1 MGVRGLHS
9 FLKSNPDLFA
19 EQMSLTNTNLVIDAN
34 NLLCYLFA
42 VLCLDNNSP
51 YYRNDIYG
59 GDFIAYCD
67 AVRNFFKNLE
77 KCAITP
83 ILVFDGSVIGKTE
96 LNDFVASKEKVV
108 LQRGLEKFNTA
119 KSITEFPSQTD
130 NRLLLPQRLNN
141 VFKIIVNELGIQ
153 KIQAPYEADTHIAR
167 VANDLN
173 CPVLTNDSDFIIYD
187 LKQGFIMIDFFHF
200 KTPIVDRSGRTFIDC
215 LMFSQAKVAKSLPG
229 FQRENMP
236 LLSVLL
242 GNDYVEP
249 GTFDRVIGAIC
260 NQYDGRIM
268 VRNFNHRRIAS
279 LLTWMSRRSLQES
292 IDYILSLVHHNYRQ
306 RLETCIRMFLRN
318 YRIEAEDDFMFQ
330 LEQIY
335 PRNRLLPNAT
345 SEQNPINYL
354 RKAMEYD
361 DLSGIALDMI
371 FKNTHYNYSVLDDL
385 SLPTSNLPMFR
396 PYSLALVLLRPH
408 SYGNMTTYRRQ
419 IQSESDAFC
428 IYDRDRSDY
437 AKFKVRPME
446 FLEGFGSLEHLDCY
460 SMILLEPA
468 LKRNIIMS
476 TFRFNSDEVD
486 LMKQTF
492 SQIFVEPSV
501 LEATIC
507 TLLIKYIGL
516 ETKSAPKP
524 QYVNAIVLTH
534 FYYAAIN
541 GQLNQKSISDD
552 NYGHFLLR
560 LRPHTIQNNGRTYSD
575 NPLLFR
581 RIVHMINQ
589 LHAAYKGFTLI
600 NALLGRIF
608 PLVRYDKWFNGVLI
622 YRITK
627 LLRTSEESIADLC
640 KNLPVLL
647 DVCGSIRV
655 QVYSDE

>member
-1 MGVRGLHS
+1 
-9 FLKSNPDLFA
+9 
-19 EQMSLTNTNLVIDAN
+19 
-34 NLLCYLFA
+34 
-42 VLCLDNNSP
+42 
-51 YYRNDIYG
+51 
-59 GDFIAYCD
+59 
-67 AVRNFFKNLE
+67 
-77 KCAITP
+77 
-83 ILVFDGSVIGKTE
+83 
-96 LNDFVASKEKVV
+96 
-108 LQRGLEKFNTA
+108 
-119 KSITEFPSQTD
+119 
-130 NRLLLPQRLNN
+130 
-141 VFKIIVNELGIQ
+141 
-153 KIQAPYEADTHIAR
+153 
-167 VANDLN
+167 
-173 CPVLTNDSDFIIYD
+173 
-187 LKQGFIMIDFFHF
+187 
-200 KTPIVDRSGRTFIDC
+200 
-215 LMFSQAKVAKSLPG
+215 
-229 FQRENMP
+229 
-236 LLSVLL
+236 
-242 GNDYVEP
+242 
-249 GTFDRVIGAIC
+249 
-260 NQYDGRIM
+260 
-268 VRNFNHRRIAS
+268 
-279 LLTWMSRRSLQES
+279 
-292 IDYILSLVHHNYRQ
+292 
-306 RLETCIRMFLRN
+306 
-318 YRIEAEDDFMFQ
+318 
-330 LEQIY
+330 
-335 PRNRLLPNAT
+335 
-345 SEQNPINYL
+345 
-354 RKAMEYD
+354 
-361 DLSGIALDMI
+361 
-371 FKNTHYNYSVLDDL
+371 
-385 SLPTSNLPMFR
+385 
-396 PYSLALVLLRPH
+396 
-408 SYGNMTTYRRQ
+408 
-419 IQSESDAFC
+419 
-428 IYDRDRSDY
+428 
-437 AKFKVRPME
+437 
-446 FLEGFGSLEHLDCY
+446 
-460 SMILLEPA
+460 
-468 LKRNIIMS
+468 MS